1 MMKVNIA
8 IDGPSGAGKST
19 IAKAAAKKLGF
30 IYVDTGA
37 LYRSVALN
45 AIRSGVKDTK
55 NKEEVV
61 PTLSGL
67 NVSLRFVD
75 GEQRVF
81 IGDCDVSEAIRQNEV
96 SMAASNV
103 SAIPEVRDFLFS
115 LQRNIASEND
125 CIMDGRDIGTVVLPD
140 AKIKIFLTASPEA
153 RADRRFKEI
162 LKKGQQIDY
171 ATVLKEIKERDW
183 QDSHREIA
191 PLKKADDA
199 VLVDVAAFLHR
210 RVDGFRFRDAERLR
224 RAVLLRHGNRREIMR
239 FEHAEADAVFLVFLL
254 QPVGKFVVAFV
265 RHDGERIDLEA
276 VMADAVLVDAEAQA
290 AADLLPLLHG
300 ARRLVQRADLEDV
313 RIVPALAKR
322 RV

>member
-55 NKEEVV
+55 NKEEEVV

-153 RADRRFKEI
+153 RADRRFKEL

-199 VLVDVAAFLHR
+199 VLVDTTGYGL
-210 RVDGFRFRDAERLR
+210 E
-224 RAVLLRHGNRREIMR
+224 
-239 FEHAEADAVFLVFLL
+239 DAV
-254 QPVGKFVVAFV
+254 K
-265 RHDGERIDLEA
+265 A
-276 VMADAVLVDAEAQA
+276 VMDVIAEK
-290 AADLLPLLHG
+290 L
-300 ARRLVQRADLEDV
+300 
-313 RIVPALAKR
+313 K
-322 RV
+322 